1 MKKDEFDLLE
11 MLYERY
17 SSNLYLLAKY
27 RLEDDKKAEDAVQRV
42 YLIAATKIEILKSH
56 DNKKVWL
63 YQTMQNV
70 IKQLLYNKKYTK
82 ENCLREILTDQ
93 VDREQYNYFFEID
106 DLGLIEELKD
116 ILKEREYQYVVERFV
131 NEKKTQE
138 IADVLGLSYSATT
151 SFGNRVMNKVRKY
164 MEHGKEKTE
173 RRE

>member
-27 RLEDDKKAEDAVQRV
+27 RLEDDKKAEDAVQMV

-70 IKQLLYNKKYTK
+70 ITK